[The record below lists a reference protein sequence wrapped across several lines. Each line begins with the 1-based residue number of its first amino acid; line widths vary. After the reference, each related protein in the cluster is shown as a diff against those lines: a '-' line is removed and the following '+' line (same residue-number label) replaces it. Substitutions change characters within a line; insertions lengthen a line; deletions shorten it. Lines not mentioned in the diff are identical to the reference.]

1 VKPSTTA
8 WGLGL
13 LLLAVACT
21 THSAG
26 DSPFLVTSPH
36 PAGDVPFLV
45 TPFEVIDQMLS
56 LARVGPDDVV
66 YDLGSGD
73 GRIVISAVKDFG
85 ARQAIGIE
93 IDGTLVAKGRH
104 YAQQA
109 GVADRV
115 TFLEQDFFQT
125 DFSSATVVTLYLTR
139 DVNLRLR
146 PKLLAELRPGTRVVS
161 FNFDMGDWR
170 PYAWIRVPTNGRA
183 LPVYLWVVPP
193 RR

>member
-1 VKPSTTA
+1 MKTSTTIRA
-8 WGLGL
+8 LGL
-13 LLLAVACT
+13 LLLTAGCT
-21 THSAG
+21 SPMP
-26 DSPFLVTSPH
+26 DSPFLVTAPR
-36 PAGDVPFLV
+36 PAGEAPFLV
-45 TPFEVIDQMLS
+45 TPLEIIDQMLG
-56 LARVGPDDVV
+56 LAKVGPDDVV
-66 YDLGSGD
+66 FDLGSGD

-85 ARQAIGIE
+85 ARQAVGIE
-93 IDGTLVAKGRH
+93 IDGTLVAKSRH

-115 TFLEQDFFQT
+115 TFVEQDFFKA

-139 DVNLRLR
+139 DVNLQLR
-146 PKLLAELRPGTRVVS
+146 PKLRAELRPGTRIVS

-170 PYAWIRVPTNGRA
+170 PHAWIRVDANGRA

>member
-1 VKPSTTA
+1 MKPSTTIWA
-8 WGLGL
+8 LGL
-13 LLLAVACT
+13 TLLVVGCAPQ
-21 THSAG
+21 AG
-26 DSPFLVTSPH
+26 DSRFLVTAPR
-36 PAGDVPFLV
+36 PEGEAPFLV
-45 TPFEVIDQMLS
+45 TPLEVIDQMLG
-56 LARVGPDDVV
+56 LAGVGPADVV

-85 ARQAIGIE
+85 ARQAVGIE
-93 IDGTLVAKGRH
+93 IDGTLVAKSRH
-104 YAQQA
+104 YAQEA

-115 TFLEQDFFQT
+115 TFIEQDFFQA
-125 DFSSATVVTLYLTR
+125 DFSSATVVTLYLTH

-146 PKLLAELRPGTRVVS
+146 PKILAELRPGTRVVS

-170 PYAWIRVPTNGRA
+170 PYAWIRVDAHGRA

>member
-1 VKPSTTA
+1 
-8 WGLGL
+8 
-13 LLLAVACT
+13 LLLAVGCAPQ
-21 THSAG
+21 AG
-26 DSPFLVTSPH
+26 DSPFLVTAPR
-36 PAGDVPFLV
+36 PDGEAPFLV
-45 TPFEVIDQMLS
+45 TPLEVIDHMLG

-85 ARQAIGIE
+85 ARQAVGIE
-93 IDGTLVAKGRH
+93 IDGTLVAKSRH
-104 YAQQA
+104 NAQQA

-115 TFLEQDFFQT
+115 TFVEQDFFQS

-139 DVNLRLR
+139 DVNLQLR

-170 PYAWIRVPTNGRA
+170 PYAWIRVEANGRA

>member
-1 VKPSTTA
+1 VKPSTAA

-13 LLLAVACT
+13 LLLA
-21 THSAG
+21 AG
-26 DSPFLVTSPH
+26 CATQTANSPFLVTAPR
-36 PAGDVPFLV
+36 PAGDAPFMV
-45 TPFEVIDQMLS
+45 TPLEIIDEMLG
-56 LARVGPDDVV
+56 LARVGPDDIV

-73 GRIVISAVKDFG
+73 GRIAISAVKDFG
-85 ARQAIGIE
+85 ARRAVGIE
-93 IDGTLVAKGRH
+93 IDGGLVAKSRH
-104 YAQQA
+104 YAEQE

-115 TFLEQDFFQT
+115 TFVEQDFFQA

-139 DVNLRLR
+139 DINLRLR
-146 PKLLAELRPGTRVVS
+146 PKLLAELRPGTRIVS

-170 PYAWIRVPTNGRA
+170 PYAGIRVDANGRA

>member
-1 VKPSTTA
+1 MKPSTRL
-8 WGLGL
+8 WGLAL
-13 LLLAVACT
+13 LLLAAGC
-21 THSAG
+21 SARTES
-26 DSPFLVTSPH
+26 SPFLVTAPL

-45 TPFEVIDQMLS
+45 TPLEVVDRMLG
-56 LARVGPDDVV
+56 LAGVGPDDVV
-66 YDLGSGD
+66 YDLGAGD

-85 ARQAIGIE
+85 ARRAVGIE
-93 IDGTLVAKGRH
+93 IDSTLVAKSRH
-104 YAQQA
+104 YARQA

-115 TFLEQDFFQT
+115 SFVEQDLFT
-125 DFSSATVVTLYLTR
+125 ADVSSATVVTLYLTR
-139 DVNLRLR
+139 DVNLKLR

-170 PYAWIRVPTNGRA
+170 PYAWIRVSTDGRA

>member
-1 VKPSTTA
+1 MKPSTA
-8 WGLGL
+8 LCGLGL
-13 LLLAVACT
+13 LLLAGGCAPRAGQ
-21 THSAG
+21 SAL
-26 DSPFLVTSPH
+26 LVTAPR

-45 TPFEVIDQMLS
+45 TPLEVIDRMLG

-66 YDLGSGD
+66 YDLGSCD

-93 IDGTLVAKGRH
+93 IDGTLVAKSRH

-115 TFLEQDFFQT
+115 SFVEQDFFRA
-125 DFSSATVVTLYLTR
+125 DFSDATVVTLYLTR
-139 DVNLRLR
+139 DVNLKLR

-170 PYAWIRVPTNGRA
+170 PYAWIWVDADGRA

>member
-1 VKPSTTA
+1 MP
-8 WGLGL
+8 
-13 LLLAVACT
+13 
-21 THSAG
+21 
-26 DSPFLVTSPH
+26 DSPFLVTAPR
-36 PAGDVPFLV
+36 PAGEAPFLV
-45 TPFEVIDQMLS
+45 TPLEIIDQMLG
-56 LARVGPDDVV
+56 LAKVGPDDVV

-85 ARQAIGIE
+85 ARQAVGIE
-93 IDGTLVAKGRH
+93 IDGTLVAKSRH

-115 TFLEQDFFQT
+115 TFVEQDFFKA

-139 DVNLRLR
+139 DVNLQLR
-146 PKLLAELRPGTRVVS
+146 PKLLAELRPGTRIVS

-170 PYAWIRVPTNGRA
+170 PYAWIRVDANGRA

>member
-1 VKPSTTA
+1 VKASTA
-8 WGLGL
+8 LWGFGL
-13 LLLAVACT
+13 LLLA
-21 THSAG
+21 AG
-26 DSPFLVTSPH
+26 CAPRTEQSPFLVTAPR
-36 PAGDVPFLV
+36 PAGDTPFLV
-45 TPFEVIDQMLS
+45 TPLEVIDHMLG

-85 ARQAIGIE
+85 ARRAVGVE
-93 IDGTLVAKGRH
+93 IDSTLVAKSRH

-115 TFLEQDFFQT
+115 SFVEQDFFQA
-125 DFSSATVVTLYLTR
+125 DFSSATVVTLYLTH
-139 DVNLRLR
+139 DVNLKLR

-161 FNFDMGDWR
+161 FNFDMGNWR
-170 PYAWIRVPTNGRA
+170 PYAWIRVDADGRA

>member
-1 VKPSTTA
+1 MKPSTA
-8 WGLGL
+8 LWGFGL
-13 LLLAVACT
+13 LLLAVGCAPRIEP
-21 THSAG
+21 S
-26 DSPFLVTSPH
+26 SFLITGPR
-36 PAGDVPFLV
+36 PAGDAPFLV
-45 TPFEVIDQMLS
+45 TPLEVIDQMLG

-85 ARQAIGIE
+85 ARQAVGIE
-93 IDGTLVAKGRH
+93 IDGTLVAKSRH

-115 TFLEQDFFQT
+115 TFVEQDFFQA
-125 DFSSATVVTLYLTR
+125 DFSAATVVTLYLTR
-139 DVNLRLR
+139 DVNLKLR

-170 PYAWIRVPTNGRA
+170 PYAWIRVDGNGRA

-193 RR
+193 RP